1 MCQPGS
7 LLHVYDNSGVYL
19 VKCFKN
25 LTYQNNKTY
34 SFLIKIS
41 VQEIKQ
47 TRKVLVKKGQIY
59 NALIIKSRYM
69 QPRFNGQQ
77 IKFDTNGCILVNNI
91 NFKNKKTRN
100 KITLIGTSIF
110 GLIQKEFRLYSI
122 KLNINSI
129 NIL

>member
-1 MCQPGS
+1 MLQPCS
-7 LLHVYDNSGVYL
+7 LIHVYDNSGVNL

-34 SFLIKIS
+34 PFLIKVS
-41 VQEIKQ
+41 VQEIKAH
-47 TRKVLVKKGQIY
+47 RKTLIKKGQIY

-77 IKFDTNGCILVNNI
+77 IKFDKNGCILVNNI
-91 NFKNKKTRN
+91 KTRN
-100 KITLIGTSIF
+100 KITLIGTSVF

-122 KLNINSI
+122 KLSINSI